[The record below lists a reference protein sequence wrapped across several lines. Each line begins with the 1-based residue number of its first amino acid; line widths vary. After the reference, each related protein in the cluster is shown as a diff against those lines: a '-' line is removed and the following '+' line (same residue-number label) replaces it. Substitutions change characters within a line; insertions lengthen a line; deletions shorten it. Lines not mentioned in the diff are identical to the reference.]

1 VPVRRPLVRVLL
13 WSGALGTGALGVL
26 GGLSL
31 RGPGLVAVGLAATLA
46 ACTAA
51 GIARESSRHD
61 RRTTVEAAVQASA
74 WTVGAL
80 LVLSGIAALAGGGVA
95 ALVVGAVLAGWL
107 VRSALRARPG
117 GAAGPSVSP
126 SPAPGGAGVLFLPVP
141 PPEIPGFSTGP
152 RSAGMP
158 MPVWTLATPAL
169 GQDWLDTTA
178 ALAGPLSPAE
188 RESLVHRREQVLDEL
203 ERRDPEGFAHWL
215 AVGPTRGGDPADYV
229 RGGPVHDGP
238 AADTDAA

>member
-1 VPVRRPLVRVLL
+1 VPVRRPLARVLL
-13 WSGALGTGALGVL
+13 WSGALGAGALGVL

-51 GIARESSRHD
+51 GIARESSRQD
-61 RRTTVEAAVQASA
+61 RRTTIEVAVQASA

-95 ALVVGAVLAGWL
+95 ALVVGVALAGWL
-107 VRSALRARPG
+107 VRSALRMRPG
-117 GAAGPSVSP
+117 GTAVTAPPVS
-126 SPAPGGAGVLFLPVP
+126 SPGGVGVLFLPVP

-152 RSAGMP
+152 RSAGVP
-158 MPVWTLATPAL
+158 LPVWTLPTPAL

-178 ALAGPLSPAE
+178 ALAGPLSPSE

-215 AVGPTRGGDPADYV
+215 AVGPGRGADPADYV